1 MKIRFRVWDGYKMW
15 YPDEIGVLWFLS
27 SDGTVCSFMSDKNS
41 VILGEGFLNTNKK
54 AVAMLS
60 ERFEDENG
68 AEIWAG
74 DICRHS
80 IVGLMSVDSAVF
92 QATRYIFPA
101 FGKTVKVV
109 GNKYE
114 NPELLKEVA

>member
-1 MKIRFRVWDGYKMW
+1 MKIRFRVWDGEKMW
-15 YPDEIGVLWFLS
+15 YPDEDAVIGQYRLGQTGKVLHE
-27 SDGTVCSFMSDKNS
+27 VESFDPYFGWDDS
-41 VILGEGFLNTNKK
+41 GHE
-54 AVAMLS
+54 AMLS
-60 ERFEDENG
+60 EGIEDENG
-68 AEIWAG
+68 VEIWAG

-80 IVGLMSVDSAVF
+80 IVGLMSVDSGDF

-101 FGKTVKVV
+101 FGKTVEVV

>member
-1 MKIRFRVWDGYKMW
+1 MKIRFRVWDGKVMW
-15 YPDEIGVLWFLS
+15 YPEDGQFMLKQDGAIRDETGHLIEADAQECAPIPLLS
-27 SDGTVCSFMSDKNS
+27 TGLKDG
-41 VILGEGFLNTNKK
+41 
-54 AVAMLS
+54 
-60 ERFEDENG
+60 NG
-68 AEIWAG
+68 KEIWGG

-80 IVGLMSVDSAVF
+80 IVGLMDVDSQDF